1 VEILLANFWTL
12 QLLAPASEALS
23 DPCLDGV
30 ISDYPWNEGICLMSI
45 FALFIAELLMVRF
58 VKRKTDKSHQALANG
73 IEEACA
79 DDHSRAQE
87 HTAVPDA
94 PYQDDP
100 DLPPIDAGTESPSTR
115 HDESDDA
122 TIPSSKATLVN
133 AEEGHQLHGQSY
145 ASQITAVMILEF
157 GVIFHS
163 IFIGLTLA
171 VAGAEFVTLFIV
183 LTLHQTFE
191 GLAIGSRL
199 ATIEWRGRQRFTPYY
214 MAFGYAL
221 STPIAIAIGLGV
233 RTSIHPHSRTS
244 LIVNGVFDSISAGIL
259 IYTSLVELMA
269 HDFVL
274 NDKMQRAPAGEVWSA
289 VSCMILGAALMAL
302 LGYWA

>member
-1 VEILLANFWTL
+1 
-12 QLLAPASEALS
+12 
-23 DPCLDGV
+23 
-30 ISDYPWNEGICLMSI
+30 MSI
-45 FALFIAELLMVRF
+45 FALFLAELLMVRY
-58 VKRKTDKSHQALANG
+58 VKRKEDKTHQDPTNG

-79 DDHSRAQE
+79 DDRSIAQD
-87 HTAVPDA
+87 HAAALDV

-100 DLPPIDAGTESPSTR
+100 ALPPVGTGAESLSTP

-122 TIPSSKATLVN
+122 TIPSSSATMVD

-199 ATIEWRGRQRFTPYY
+199 ATIEWRGRQRSTPYY

-244 LIVNGVFDSISAGIL
+244 LIVNGIFDSISAGIL

-274 NDKMQRAPAGEVWSA
+274 NEKMQRAPAGEVWSA
-289 VSCMILGAALMAL
+289 VLCMVLGASLMAL